1 VERAGNV
8 ALVLAGVYLMYYWTL
23 GKGGA
28 LLFS

>member
-1 VERAGNV
+1 V